1 MLGTS
6 AVSCTMHTKPST
18 VELGDL
24 GITRG
29 ACVIHAERGLARMTS
44 LFRDHSKAKV
54 TRASKHHT
62 QYAVRTCAYHNHP
75 FPLKVDNMKNC
86 IEHLKAYP
94 HELHEGCIQQLM
106 LEKWSAR
113 PSRGGYGE
121 RAVAQKWGASWGNSE
136 WTLLRCGLHTHG
148 GLPPDNQGLEG
159 KNGSQKETLAAWRRR
174 QLTVFVPMFFP
185 WMENESLED
194 LQFGMGLPRAKCG
207 VKEIHSTLFYASVE
221 DELLR
226 QQAGTGIFSCLF
238 ADATDREVMFIPS
251 RRTITTLLE
260 DHAVPDTKAVP
271 SESTERFCYLDRAL
285 VVGNLHDARCRID
298 YWYFHAADWSCSRL

>member
-1 MLGTS
+1 
-6 AVSCTMHTKPST
+6 
-18 VELGDL
+18 
-24 GITRG
+24 
-29 ACVIHAERGLARMTS
+29 
-44 LFRDHSKAKV
+44 
-54 TRASKHHT
+54 
-62 QYAVRTCAYHNHP
+62 
-75 FPLKVDNMKNC
+75 MKNC

-136 WTLLRCGLHTHG
+136 WTLLRSGLHTHG

-226 QQAGTGIFSCLF
+226 QQAGTGIFACLF

-260 DHAVPDTKAVP
+260 DHAVTDTKAALRKALSVSATLSELSWLETYTTLAAASTIGIFTQQTGLVLDFDSVRCSNLVP
-271 SESTERFCYLDRAL
+271 RDLSNS
-285 VVGNLHDARCRID
+285 
-298 YWYFHAADWSCSRL
+298 